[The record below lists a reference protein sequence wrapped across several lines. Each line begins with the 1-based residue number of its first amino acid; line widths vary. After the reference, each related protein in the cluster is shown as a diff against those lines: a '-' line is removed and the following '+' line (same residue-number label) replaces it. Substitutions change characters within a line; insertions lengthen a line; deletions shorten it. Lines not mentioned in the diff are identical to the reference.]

1 MSAEVVGTPRLSRG
15 AVGTAARPVRI
26 AHLGIGSFAR
36 AHQAWYT
43 DRAPDAAGW
52 GIAAFTGRTPD
63 LAEVLAAQDGLYTL
77 VTRDADG
84 DRFEVVGSLSAV
96 HPASDHNA
104 WLGYARSPELAV
116 VTLTVTE
123 AGYRRSAS
131 GGLDVDDELVR
142 RDVAAL
148 RADLTAPV
156 STVPARLLAA
166 LAARRE
172 AGLGPVAVVPCDNLP
187 ANGSVVGRVVREL
200 AAQVDPGLV
209 GVVNDLA
216 SFVTSMV
223 DRITPATTDD
233 DRALVESAT
242 GVVDAAPVVTEP
254 FSEWVLAGD
263 FPAGRPAWEAAG
275 ARVVEDVEPFEQRKL
290 WLLNGAHSV
299 LAYGASTRGHLTV
312 SEAIADA
319 TCRSWVE
326 DWWDEACRHLTLPDA
341 ALEVYRATLL
351 DRFRNPRIRH
361 ALAQIARDGTEKI
374 PVRILP
380 VLRAERRAG
389 RPAAGAGLAL
399 AAWICHLR
407 GLGAP
412 VHDSGGDAMSAA
424 AQGTALEAVPR
435 VLGLLDPGLAQ
446 DTPLV
451 DSVVELVE
459 ALSM

>member
-1 MSAEVVGTPRLSRG
+1 V
-15 AVGTAARPVRI
+15 
-26 AHLGIGSFAR
+26 HLGFGSCAR
-36 AHQAWYT
+36 AHQAWNT
-43 DRAPDAAGW
+43 PRAPDAAGW
-52 GIAAFTGRTPD
+52 GIAAFTGRTPG
-63 LAEVLAAQDGLYTL
+63 LAEVLADQDGLYTL

-96 HPASDHNA
+96 HPASDHDA

-123 AGYRRSAS
+123 AGYRRSPS

-148 RADLTAPV
+148 REDLAAPV

-172 AGLGPVAVVPCDNLP
+172 AALGPVAVVPCDNLP
-187 ANGSVVGRVVREL
+187 ANGAVVARVLREL
-200 AAQVDPGLV
+200 ATVVDPALV
-209 GVVNDLA
+209 AVVDDMA

-223 DRITPATTDD
+223 DRITPATTAD

-242 GVVDAAPVVTEP
+242 GVVDAAPVATEP

-263 FPAGRPAWEAAG
+263 FPAGRPAWDEAG

-312 SEAIADA
+312 AEAIADA

-341 ALEVYRATLL
+341 ALESYRAALL
-351 DRFRNPRIRH
+351 HRFRNPRIRH
-361 ALAQIARDGTEKI
+361 ALAQIAGDGSQKV
-374 PVRILP
+374 PVRLLP
-380 VLRAERRAG
+380 VLRAERAAG
-389 RPAAGAGLAL
+389 RIGAGAAL
-399 AAWICHLR
+399 GVAAWVCHLR

-412 VHDSGGDAMSAA
+412 VDDPGAA
-424 AQGTALEAVPR
+424 ALVAAAEGTVAEAVAR
-435 VLGLLDPGLAQ
+435 VMEMLDPQLAA
-446 DTPLV
+446 DVGVV
-451 DSVVELVE
+451 DLVVELVE
-459 ALSM
+459 RLSA